1 MNPTPDRTQTLSL
14 VQTERQCGAAR
25 AYLLV
30 VAKTSSFVH
39 NLPAAG
45 ELVVG
50 RADDAAIRIEEHA
63 ASRQHAR
70 FRVCADRVTVCD
82 LGSRNGTWVNGAP
95 IRGERTLAAG
105 DVVQVG
111 GVAMILQLGPL
122 GSAAGGVSGA
132 AGEPPPV
139 LSRLQLGERQV
150 LLADPA
156 MLQLYDL
163 LRRLAASPLPVLVT
177 GETGTGKENAAFA
190 VHLFSRRS
198 DGPFVSINCAA
209 IPEALVESELFGHER
224 GAFSGAVAAKPGRLE
239 AASGGT
245 LFLDELGELSSAV
258 QAKLLRVLETGRMLP
273 VGATREREVDLR
285 IVAATNRDLEEEIRA
300 GRFRQDLFFRLCA
313 ATVVLPPLRER
324 RREIAL
330 LAVDFLNSAC
340 ARAGRTP
347 LRLADATLQLLL
359 SHAWP
364 GNVRE
369 LRNLMDYAAVAVL
382 EDELRP
388 EHLPGRIRSPER
400 PPTQAPPCTPAAVP
414 PAAAPPPPR
423 ATDASPWP
431 NIADEVAALEKKRIA
446 QALEHSDGNQRR
458 AAALI
463 GMPLRTFVSKI
474 EQYGLRPEARS
485 ASMQDQ
491 GLDPARSSRNVKR
504 QPR

>member
-1 MNPTPDRTQTLSL
+1 MTPIRDRTQTLSL
-14 VQTERQCGAAR
+14 VQTECQRLAAR

-30 VAKTSSFVH
+30 VAKTSSFVY

-45 ELVVG
+45 ELVAG
-50 RADDAAIRIEEHA
+50 RADDAAIRIEEYA

-70 FRVCADRVTVCD
+70 FRVGADRVTVCD

-111 GVAMILQLGPL
+111 GVAMILQLGPS
-122 GSAAGGVSGA
+122 GSAASIPGA
-132 AGEPPPV
+132 AAESAPA

-163 LRRLAASPLPVLVT
+163 LRRLAASALPVLVT
-177 GETGTGKENAAFA
+177 GETGTGKENAAYA
-190 VHLFSRRS
+190 VHVFSPRS

-209 IPEALVESELFGHER
+209 IPESLVESELFGHER
-224 GAFSGAVAAKPGRLE
+224 GAFSGAVAGKPGRLE

-285 IVAATNRDLEEEIRA
+285 IVAATNRDLEAEIRA
-300 GRFRQDLFFRLCA
+300 GRFRQDLFYRLCA

-324 RREIAL
+324 QREIAL

-340 ARAGRTP
+340 ARARRTP

-359 SHAWP
+359 NHTWP

-382 EDELRP
+382 QDEVRP
-388 EHLPGRIRSPER
+388 EHLPGRIRSPE
-400 PPTQAPPCTPAAVP
+400 PPPIQAPLLTPAPVP
-414 PAAAPPPPR
+414 PVPASAPPSAAD
-423 ATDASPWP
+423 ATSWP

-474 EQYGLRPEARS
+474 EQYGLRPGARS
-485 ASMQDQ
+485 ASTQDQ
-491 GLDPARSSRNVKR
+491 DLDAARRSPNVKR
-504 QPR
+504 QQR

>member
-1 MNPTPDRTQTLSL
+1 MTPTHDRTQTLSL
-14 VQTERQCGAAR
+14 VQTECQRGAAR

-30 VAKTSSFVH
+30 VGKTSSFVH
-39 NLPAAG
+39 NLPTAG
-45 ELVVG
+45 EFIVG
-50 RADDAAIRIEEHA
+50 RADDAAIRIDEHA

-70 FRVCADRVTVCD
+70 FRVCASRVTVCD

-95 IRGERTLAAG
+95 VRGECVLAAG
-105 DVVQVG
+105 DMVQVG
-111 GVAMILQLGPL
+111 GAAMILQHGPL
-122 GSAAGGVSGA
+122 GTVASGVSGGA
-132 AGEPPPV
+132 AEPAPA
-139 LSRLQLGERQV
+139 LRRLQLGERQV

-163 LRRLAASPLPVLVT
+163 LRRLAASSLPVLVT

-190 VHLFSRRS
+190 VHHFSRRS
-198 DGPFVSINCAA
+198 DGPFISINCAA
-209 IPEALVESELFGHER
+209 IPESLVESELFGHER

-245 LFLDELGELSSAV
+245 LFLDELGELSGAV

-285 IVAATNRDLEEEIRA
+285 IVAATNRDLEAEIRA

-324 RREIAL
+324 QREIAL
-330 LAVDFLNSAC
+330 LAADFLSHAC
-340 ARAGRTP
+340 ARAQRPP
-347 LRLADATLQLLL
+347 LRLTDATLQLLL
-359 SHAWP
+359 GHGWP

-382 EDELRP
+382 DDELRP
-388 EHLPGRIRSPER
+388 EHLPARVRSPER
-400 PPTQAPPCTPAAVP
+400 PSAQLLPDTASAPPV
-414 PAAAPPPPR
+414 AAPPPR
-423 ATDASPWP
+423 SAVEASPLP

-446 QALEHSDGNQRR
+446 QALDRSDGNQRR

-474 EQYGLRPEARS
+474 EQYGLRPGARS
-485 ASMQDQ
+485 DSIQGQDA
-491 GLDPARSSRNVKR
+491 GRGSRSAKR
-504 QPR
+504 QQS